1 MGVRYLTKLRIKMVS
16 DSISEQV
23 VQQTEQSSKEK
34 SNRLKFNAVIRAF
47 LANISIA
54 LIKLIS
60 WYFTKSSAMFAE
72 AVHSAVDS
80 FNSVCLMVGLKR
92 GSRPADGVHP
102 FGHGLETNIWTII
115 ACILM
120 FFGSAVSL
128 LSSYNKLVHNDYEE
142 VMIMINN
149 YEILAVILISSI
161 LFESWAV
168 NSAVNAVLDESKV
181 KHINPVIDFFKSM
194 KYVHKIS
201 TPTTKFVWYEDVV
214 ALTGVVVAFIAVS
227 ISKFFLPQNLAHIPD
242 GIASGIIALMLLFLA
257 GYMLKNNVNLLTGLS
272 AEPQVEEVIK
282 QIAENLHCVSCVK
295 ELKTMNMGTSGLI
308 VNIKIEVD
316 PEIQVKEADDIAE
329 MVERKIREH
338 FNNISHVSVEIDSND
353 AEENWENKFDK
364 LIEEGEKIEVFDD
377 KEADMLSNFYS
388 FSQTVVKE
396 IMIPR
401 PKVVFINAEDNLD
414 SLIDLIIEKGH
425 TRIPIYEDTVDNVIG
440 VINAKDALRALRD
453 KANEQ
458 EGFEIKSLA
467 REIMIIPENKFI
479 SDLLNDFTS
488 TKNQIAAVVD
498 EHGGIAGIVT
508 VEDIIEEIVGEIYD
522 EFDEA
527 PTPELIKID
536 EYTLN
541 VSSQMDIEDINE
553 KYDLDIPN
561 EDFQTIGGH
570 VFGLLGREP
579 EVGDK
584 VEDRNLSFEVIE
596 LDGIRIS
603 RVIMKKD
610 TPFIDK
616 EDQEEIVE
624 EDEAL

>member
-1 MGVRYLTKLRIKMVS
+1 MTS
-16 DSISEQV
+16 DSVSTPQEIDIVEAESEKKQAI
-23 VQQTEQSSKEK
+23 
-34 SNRLKFNAVIRAF
+34 NLKFRAVVRAF
-47 LANISIA
+47 LANIFIT
-54 LIKLIS
+54 LIKLAS

-72 AVHSAVDS
+72 AVHSGVDS
-80 FNSVCLMVGLKR
+80 FNSICLMVGLKR

-102 FGHGLETNIWTII
+102 FGHGLETNVWTIV

-120 FFGSAVSL
+120 FFGAAVSL
-128 LSSYNKLVHNDYEE
+128 LSAYNK
-142 VMIMINN
+142 IFINTHGVDELLN
-149 YEILAVILISSI
+149 HYGVLAIILIASI
-161 LFESWAV
+161 CFESWAV
-168 NSAVNAVLDESKV
+168 NSAVNAVIDEANV
-181 KHINPVIDFFKSM
+181 KHVNPFVDFIKSI
-194 KYVHKIS
+194 KYVHKIN
-201 TPTTKFVWYEDVV
+201 TPTTKYVWYEDVV
-214 ALTGVVVAFIAVS
+214 ALTGVIVAFIAVS
-227 ISKFFLPQNLAHIPD
+227 ISKYLLPESLAHIPD

-316 PEIQVKEADDIAE
+316 PEIQVKEADDISE
-329 MVERKIREH
+329 MVERKIRER
-338 FNNISHVSVEIDSND
+338 FKNISHISVEIDSND
-353 AEENWENKFDK
+353 AEENWEDKFDK
-364 LIEEGEKIEVFDD
+364 IIQEGEKIDVFDD

-396 IMIPR
+396 IMVPR
-401 PKVVFINAEDNLD
+401 TKVVFVDAEDNLD
-414 SLIDLIIEKGH
+414 TLVDLIIDSGH
-425 TRIPIYEDTVDNVIG
+425 TRIPIYEDTVDNIIG
-440 VINAKDALRALRD
+440 VINAKDALKALRD
-453 KANEQ
+453 KTYKK

-479 SDLLNDFTS
+479 SDLLSDFIS
-488 TKNQIAAVVD
+488 KKNQIAAVID

-508 VEDIIEEIVGEIYD
+508 LEDIIEEIVGEIYD

-536 EYTLN
+536 DNTLN
-541 VSSQMDIEDINE
+541 VSSQMNIEDINE
-553 KYDLDIPN
+553 RYDLDIPN
-561 EDFQTIGGH
+561 EDFQTIGGY

-579 EVGDK
+579 EIGDK

-603 RVIMKKD
+603 RVIMRKD
-610 TPFIDK
+610 TPFVDK
-616 EDQEEIVE
+616 EEQDEIVE
-624 EDEAL
+624 EDETL

>member
-1 MGVRYLTKLRIKMVS
+1 MTS
-16 DSISEQV
+16 DSVSTPQEIDIVEAESEKKQAI
-23 VQQTEQSSKEK
+23 
-34 SNRLKFNAVIRAF
+34 NLKFRAVVRAF
-47 LANISIA
+47 LANIFIT
-54 LIKLIS
+54 LIKLAS

-72 AVHSAVDS
+72 AVHSGVDS
-80 FNSVCLMVGLKR
+80 FNSICLMVGLKR

-102 FGHGLETNIWTII
+102 FGHGLETNVWTIV

-120 FFGSAVSL
+120 FFGAAVSL
-128 LSSYNKLVHNDYEE
+128 LSAYNK
-142 VMIMINN
+142 IFINTHGVDELLN
-149 YEILAVILISSI
+149 HYGVLAIILIASI
-161 LFESWAV
+161 CFESWAV
-168 NSAVNAVLDESKV
+168 NSAVNAVIDEANV
-181 KHINPVIDFFKSM
+181 KHVNPFVDFIKSI
-194 KYVHKIS
+194 KYVHKIN
-201 TPTTKFVWYEDVV
+201 TPTTKYVWYEDVV
-214 ALTGVVVAFIAVS
+214 ALTGVIVAFIAVS
-227 ISKFFLPQNLAHIPD
+227 ISKYLLPESLAHIPD

-316 PEIQVKEADDIAE
+316 PEIQVKEADDISE
-329 MVERKIREH
+329 MVERKIRER
-338 FNNISHVSVEIDSND
+338 FKNISHISVEIDSND
-353 AEENWENKFDK
+353 AEENWEDKFDK
-364 LIEEGEKIEVFDD
+364 IIQEGEKIDVFDD

-396 IMIPR
+396 IMVPR
-401 PKVVFINAEDNLD
+401 TKVVFVDAEDNLD
-414 SLIDLIIEKGH
+414 TLVDLIIDSGH
-425 TRIPIYEDTVDNVIG
+425 TRIPIYEDTVDNIIG
-440 VINAKDALRALRD
+440 VINAKDALKALRD
-453 KANEQ
+453 KTYEK

-479 SDLLNDFTS
+479 SDLLSDFIS
-488 TKNQIAAVVD
+488 KKNQIAAVVD

-536 EYTLN
+536 DNTLN

-553 KYDLDIPN
+553 RYDLDIPN
-561 EDFQTIGGH
+561 EDFQTIGGY

-579 EVGDK
+579 EIGDK
-584 VEDRNLSFEVIE
+584 VEDRNLTFEVIE

-603 RVIMKKD
+603 RVIMRKD
-610 TPFIDK
+610 TPFVDK
-616 EDQEEIVE
+616 EEQAEIVE
-624 EDEAL
+624 EDETL

>member
-1 MGVRYLTKLRIKMVS
+1 MTS
-16 DSISEQV
+16 DSVSTP
-23 VQQTEQSSKEK
+23 QQTDNIEAVGEK
-34 SNRLKFNAVIRAF
+34 NQAINLKFRAVVRAF
-47 LANISIA
+47 LANIFIT
-54 LIKLIS
+54 LIKLAS

-72 AVHSAVDS
+72 AVHSGVDS
-80 FNSVCLMVGLKR
+80 FNSICLMVGLKR

-102 FGHGLETNIWTII
+102 FGHGLETNVWTIV

-120 FFGSAVSL
+120 FFGAAVSL
-128 LSSYNKLVHNDYEE
+128 LSAYNK
-142 VMIMINN
+142 IFINTHGVDELLEH
-149 YEILAVILISSI
+149 YGVLAIILIASI
-161 LFESWAV
+161 CFESWAV
-168 NSAVNAVLDESKV
+168 NSAVNAVIDEANV
-181 KHINPVIDFFKSM
+181 KHVNPFVDFIKSI
-194 KYVHKIS
+194 KYVHKIN
-201 TPTTKFVWYEDVV
+201 TPTTKYVWYEDVV
-214 ALTGVVVAFIAVS
+214 ALTGVIVAFIAVS
-227 ISKFFLPQNLAHIPD
+227 ISKYLLPESLAHIPD

-316 PEIQVKEADDIAE
+316 PEIQVKEADDISE
-329 MVERKIREH
+329 MVERKIRER
-338 FNNISHVSVEIDSND
+338 FKNISHISVEIDSND
-353 AEENWENKFDK
+353 AEENWEDKFDK
-364 LIEEGEKIEVFDD
+364 IIQEGEKIDVFDD

-396 IMIPR
+396 IMVPR
-401 PKVVFINAEDNLD
+401 TKVVFVDAEDNFDTLV
-414 SLIDLIIEKGH
+414 DLIINSGH
-425 TRIPIYEDTVDNVIG
+425 TRIPIYEDTVDNIIG
-440 VINAKDALRALRD
+440 VINAKDALKALRN
-453 KANEQ
+453 KTYEK

-479 SDLLNDFTS
+479 SDLLSDFIS
-488 TKNQIAAVVD
+488 KKNQIAAVVD

-536 EYTLN
+536 DNTLN

-553 KYDLDIPN
+553 RYDLDIPN
-561 EDFQTIGGH
+561 EDFQTIGGY

-579 EVGDK
+579 EIGDK
-584 VEDRNLSFEVIE
+584 VEDRNLTFEVIE

-603 RVIMKKD
+603 RVIMRKD
-610 TPFIDK
+610 TPFVDK
-616 EDQEEIVE
+616 EEQDEIVE
-624 EDEAL
+624 EDETL

>member
-1 MGVRYLTKLRIKMVS
+1 MTS
-16 DSISEQV
+16 DSVSTPQEIDIVEAESEKKQAI
-23 VQQTEQSSKEK
+23 
-34 SNRLKFNAVIRAF
+34 NLKFRAVVRAF
-47 LANISIA
+47 LANIFIT
-54 LIKLIS
+54 LIKLAS

-72 AVHSAVDS
+72 AVHSGVDS
-80 FNSVCLMVGLKR
+80 FNSICLMVGLKR

-102 FGHGLETNIWTII
+102 FGHGLETNVWTIV

-120 FFGSAVSL
+120 FFGAAVSL
-128 LSSYNKLVHNDYEE
+128 LSAYNKIFVNTHGVDELLNHYGV
-142 VMIMINN
+142 
-149 YEILAVILISSI
+149 LAIILIASI
-161 LFESWAV
+161 CFESWAV
-168 NSAVNAVLDESKV
+168 NSAVNAVIDEANV
-181 KHINPVIDFFKSM
+181 KHVNPFVDFIKSI
-194 KYVHKIS
+194 KYVHKIN
-201 TPTTKFVWYEDVV
+201 TPTTKYVWYEDVV
-214 ALTGVVVAFIAVS
+214 ALTGVIVAFIAVT
-227 ISKFFLPQNLAHIPD
+227 ISKYLLPESLAHIPD

-316 PEIQVKEADDIAE
+316 PEIQVKEADDISE
-329 MVERKIREH
+329 MVERKIRER
-338 FNNISHVSVEIDSND
+338 FKNISHISVEIDSND

-364 LIEEGEKIEVFDD
+364 IIQEGEKIDVFDD

-396 IMIPR
+396 IMVPR
-401 PKVVFINAEDNLD
+401 PKVLFVDAEDSLD
-414 SLIDLIIEKGH
+414 TLVDLIIDSGH

-440 VINAKDALRALRD
+440 VINAKDALKALRD
-453 KANEQ
+453 KTYEK
-458 EGFEIKSLA
+458 EGFEIKSIA

-479 SDLLNDFTS
+479 SDLLSDFIS
-488 TKNQIAAVVD
+488 KKNQIAAVVD

-508 VEDIIEEIVGEIYD
+508 LEDIIEEIVGEIYD

-536 EYTLN
+536 DNTLN

-561 EDFQTIGGH
+561 EDFQTIGGY

-579 EVGDK
+579 EIGDK

-603 RVIMKKD
+603 RVIMRKD
-610 TPFIDK
+610 TPFVDK
-616 EDQEEIVE
+616 EEQEEIVE
-624 EDEAL
+624 EDETL

>member
-1 MGVRYLTKLRIKMVS
+1 MTSESVS
-16 DSISEQV
+16 TPQKIDNV
-23 VQQTEQSSKEK
+23 DAAGEK
-34 SNRLKFNAVIRAF
+34 NQAINLKFRAVVRAF
-47 LANISIA
+47 LANVFIT
-54 LIKLIS
+54 LIKLLS

-72 AVHSAVDS
+72 AVHSGVDS
-80 FNSVCLMVGLKR
+80 FNSICLMVGLKR

-102 FGHGLETNIWTII
+102 FGHGLETNVWTIV

-120 FFGSAVSL
+120 FFGAAVSL
-128 LSSYNKLVHNDYEE
+128 LSAYNK
-142 VMIMINN
+142 IFINTHGVDELLN
-149 YEILAVILISSI
+149 HYGVLAIILIASI
-161 LFESWAV
+161 CFESWAV
-168 NSAVNAVLDESKV
+168 NSAVNAVIDEANI
-181 KHINPVIDFFKSM
+181 KHVNPFVDFIKSI
-194 KYVHKIS
+194 KYVHKIN
-201 TPTTKFVWYEDVV
+201 TPTTKYVWYEDVV
-214 ALTGVVVAFIAVS
+214 ALTGVIVAFIAVS
-227 ISKFFLPQNLAHIPD
+227 ISKYLLPESLAHIPD

-316 PEIQVKEADDIAE
+316 PDIQVKEADDISE
-329 MVERKIREH
+329 MVERKIRER
-338 FNNISHVSVEIDSND
+338 FKNISHISVEIDSND

-364 LIEEGEKIEVFDD
+364 IIQEGEKIDVFDD

-396 IMIPR
+396 IMVPR
-401 PKVVFINAEDNLD
+401 TKVVFVDAEDNLD
-414 SLIDLIIEKGH
+414 TLVDLIIESGH
-425 TRIPIYEDTVDNVIG
+425 TRIPLYEDTVDNIIG
-440 VINAKDALRALRD
+440 VINAKDALKALRD
-453 KANEQ
+453 KTYEK
-458 EGFEIKSLA
+458 EGFEIKSIA

-479 SDLLNDFTS
+479 SDLLSDFIS
-488 TKNQIAAVVD
+488 KKNQIAAVVD

-508 VEDIIEEIVGEIYD
+508 LEDIIEEIVGEIYD

-536 EYTLN
+536 DNTLN
-541 VSSQMDIEDINE
+541 VSSQMNIEDINE

-561 EDFQTIGGH
+561 EDFQTIGGY

-579 EVGDK
+579 EIGDK

-603 RVIMKKD
+603 RVIMRKD
-610 TPFIDK
+610 TPFVDK
-616 EDQEEIVE
+616 KEQDEIVE
-624 EDEAL
+624 EDETL

>member
-1 MGVRYLTKLRIKMVS
+1 MIS
-16 DSISEQV
+16 DST
-23 VQQTEQSSKEK
+23 TEQQIIETTNTKQNSAHMSFK
-34 SNRLKFNAVIRAF
+34 AVVSAF
-47 LANISIA
+47 IANLGIT
-54 LIKLIS
+54 LIKLGS

-80 FNSVCLMVGLKR
+80 FNSICLMVGLKR

-120 FFGSAVSL
+120 FFGAAVSL
-128 LSSYNKLVHNDYEE
+128 LSAYNKIFNNNIHE
-142 VMIMINN
+142 VTEMINN
-149 YEILAVILISSI
+149 YWILAIILILSI
-161 LFESWAV
+161 CFESWAV
-168 NSAVNAVLDESKV
+168 HNAVNAVLNESKV
-181 KHINPVIDFFKSM
+181 KHTNFVVDFFKSM
-194 KYVHKIS
+194 KYVHKIN
-201 TPTTKFVWYEDVV
+201 TPTTKYVWYEDVV
-214 ALTGVVVAFIAVS
+214 ALTGVVVAFIAVT
-227 ISKFFLPQNLAHIPD
+227 ISKYFLPIELAHIPD
-242 GIASGIIALMLLFLA
+242 GLASGVIALMLLFLA

-316 PEIQVKEADDIAE
+316 PDIQVKEADDISE
-329 MVERKIREH
+329 MVDRKIREH
-338 FNNISHVSVEIDSND
+338 FSNISHVSVEIDSND

-364 LIEEGEKIEVFDD
+364 IIEEGEKIDVFDD

-388 FSQTVVKE
+388 FSQTVVRE
-396 IMIPR
+396 IMVPR
-401 PKVVFINAEDNLD
+401 PKVTFVDAEDTLEI
-414 SLIDLIIEKGH
+414 LIDLIIEKGH

-453 KANEQ
+453 KSNEQ

-479 SDLLNDFTS
+479 SDLLSDFTS

-508 VEDIIEEIVGEIYD
+508 LEDIIEEVFGEIYD

-536 EYTLN
+536 DFTLN
-541 VSSQMDIEDINE
+541 VSSQINIEDINE
-553 KYDLDIPN
+553 KFDLDIPN
-561 EDFQTIGGH
+561 EDFQTLGGY

-579 EVGDK
+579 EVGD
-584 VEDRNLSFEVIE
+584 EISDRNLSFKVTE

-603 RVIMKKD
+603 RMIMKKD
-610 TPFIDK
+610 TPFVDK
-616 EDQEEIVE
+616 EEQEEIVE
-624 EDEAL
+624 EDETL

>member
-1 MGVRYLTKLRIKMVS
+1 MSS
-16 DSISEQV
+16 DTIPGQENTETPANNNSKSE
-23 VQQTEQSSKEK
+23 
-34 SNRLKFNAVIRAF
+34 SNRLNFRAVVRAF
-47 LANISIA
+47 LANVFIT
-54 LIKLIS
+54 LIKLCS

-72 AVHSAVDS
+72 AVHSGVDS
-80 FNSVCLMVGLKR
+80 FNSICLMVGLKR

-102 FGHGLETNIWTII
+102 FGHGLETNVWTII

-120 FFGSAVSL
+120 FFGAAVSL
-128 LSSYNKLVHNDYEE
+128 LSSYNKIFVNTNGVDDLLNH
-142 VMIMINN
+142 
-149 YEILAVILISSI
+149 YEILAIILILSI
-161 LFESWAV
+161 CFESWAV
-168 NSAVNAVLDESKV
+168 NSAVRAVLDESKV
-181 KHINPVIDFFKSM
+181 QHTNPFIDFFKSI
-194 KYVHKIS
+194 KYVHKIN
-201 TPTTKFVWYEDVV
+201 TPTTKYVWYEDVV
-214 ALTGVVVAFIAVS
+214 ALTGVIVAFIAVS
-227 ISKFFLPQNLAHIPD
+227 ISKYILPVEAAHVPD

-316 PEIQVKEADDIAE
+316 PDMQVKEADDITE

-338 FNNISHVSVEIDSND
+338 FNNISHISVEIDSND
-353 AEENWENKFDK
+353 AEENWEDKFDK
-364 LIEEGEKIEVFDD
+364 IIQEGEKIEVLDN

-401 PKVVFINAEDNLD
+401 PKVIFVNAEDNLET
-414 SLIDLIIEKGH
+414 LMDLILDSGH
-425 TRIPIYEDTVDNVIG
+425 SRIPVYEGTVDNLIG
-440 VINAKDALRALRD
+440 VINAKDTLRALRD
-453 KANEQ
+453 KTYENENFQ
-458 EGFEIKSLA
+458 IKSLA
-467 REIMIIPENKFI
+467 REILIIPENKFI
-479 SDLLNDFTS
+479 SDLLSDFTS

-536 EYTLN
+536 DYSLN
-541 VSSQMDIEDINE
+541 VSSQIDIDDINE

-561 EDFQTIGGH
+561 EDFQTIGGY

-579 EVGDK
+579 EIGDK
-584 VEDRNLSFEVIE
+584 IEDRNLSFEVIE

-603 RVIMKKD
+603 RLIMKKD

-616 EDQEEIVE
+616 SEQEEE
-624 EDEAL
+624 KKDETL

>member
-1 MGVRYLTKLRIKMVS
+1 MTS
-16 DSISEQV
+16 DSTSVQGQKDIADSAAENKDNIS
-23 VQQTEQSSKEK
+23 
-34 SNRLKFNAVIRAF
+34 LKFKAVVRAF
-47 LANISIA
+47 IANIFIA
-54 LIKLIS
+54 LIKLVS

-72 AVHSAVDS
+72 AVHSGVDS
-80 FNSVCLMVGLKR
+80 FNSICLMVGLKR

-102 FGHGLETNIWTII
+102 FGHGLETNVWTII

-120 FFGSAVSL
+120 FIGSAVSL
-128 LSSYNKLVHNDYEE
+128 LSSYNKIFHNNYEE
-142 VMIMINN
+142 VLILLNH
-149 YEILAVILISSI
+149 YEILAVILILSI
-161 LFESWAV
+161 CFEGWAV
-168 NSAVNAVLDESKV
+168 NSAVHA
-181 KHINPVIDFFKSM
+181 VIDEANIKHVNPIIDFIKSI
-194 KYVHKIS
+194 KYVHKIN
-201 TPTTKFVWYEDVV
+201 TPTTKYVWYEDVV
-214 ALTGVVVAFIAVS
+214 ALTGVVVAFISVT
-227 ISKFFLPQNLAHIPD
+227 ISKYFLPLNLAHIPD

-316 PEIQVKEADDIAE
+316 PDMQVKEADDISE

-338 FNNISHVSVEIDSND
+338 FNNISHISVEIDSND
-353 AEENWENKFDK
+353 AEENWEDKFDK
-364 LIEEGEKIEVFDD
+364 IIQEGEKIEVIDD
-377 KEADMLSNFYS
+377 KEANMLSNFYS
-388 FSQTVVKE
+388 FAQTVVKE

-401 PKVVFINAEDNLD
+401 PKVNFIDAEE
-414 SLIDLIIEKGH
+414 SLNTLMDVIIESGH
-425 TRIPIYEDTVDNVIG
+425 TRIPVYQDTVDNLIG

-453 KANEQ
+453 KTYEE

-467 REIMIIPENKFI
+467 REILIIPENKFI
-479 SDLLNDFTS
+479 SDLLSDFTS

-527 PTPELIKID
+527 PTPEIIQID
-536 EYTLN
+536 ENTLN
-541 VSSQMDIEDINE
+541 VSSQVDIEDINE

-561 EDFQTIGGH
+561 EDFQTIGGY

-579 EVGDK
+579 EIGDK

-603 RVIMKKD
+603 RLIMKKD

-616 EDQEEIVE
+616 EDISE
-624 EDEAL
+624 EDKNTDETL

>member
-1 MGVRYLTKLRIKMVS
+1 MTS
-16 DSISEQV
+16 DSISSP
-23 VQQTEQSSKEK
+23 QQIDNIDAAGEK
-34 SNRLKFNAVIRAF
+34 NQAINLKFRAVVRAF
-47 LANISIA
+47 LANIFIT
-54 LIKLIS
+54 LIKLAS

-72 AVHSAVDS
+72 AVHSGVDS
-80 FNSVCLMVGLKR
+80 FNSICLMVGLKR

-102 FGHGLETNIWTII
+102 FGHGLETNVWTIV

-120 FFGSAVSL
+120 FFGAAVSL
-128 LSSYNKLVHNDYEE
+128 LSAYNK
-142 VMIMINN
+142 IFINTHGVDELLN
-149 YEILAVILISSI
+149 HYGVLAIILIASI
-161 LFESWAV
+161 CFESWAV
-168 NSAVNAVLDESKV
+168 NSAVNAVIDEANV
-181 KHINPVIDFFKSM
+181 KHVNPFVDFIKSI
-194 KYVHKIS
+194 KYVHKIN
-201 TPTTKFVWYEDVV
+201 TPTTKYVWYEDVV
-214 ALTGVVVAFIAVS
+214 ALTGVIVAFIAVS
-227 ISKFFLPQNLAHIPD
+227 ISKFLLPESLAHIPD

-316 PEIQVKEADDIAE
+316 PEIQVKEADDISE
-329 MVERKIREH
+329 MVERKIRER
-338 FNNISHVSVEIDSND
+338 FKNISHISVEIDSND
-353 AEENWENKFDK
+353 AEENWEDKFDK
-364 LIEEGEKIEVFDD
+364 IIQEGEKIDVFDD

-396 IMIPR
+396 IMVPR
-401 PKVVFINAEDNLD
+401 TKVVFVDAEDNLD
-414 SLIDLIIEKGH
+414 TLVDLIIDSGH
-425 TRIPIYEDTVDNVIG
+425 TRIPIYEDTVDNIIG
-440 VINAKDALRALRD
+440 VINAKDALKALRD
-453 KANEQ
+453 KTYEK

-479 SDLLNDFTS
+479 SDLLSDFIS
-488 TKNQIAAVVD
+488 KKNQIAAVID

-536 EYTLN
+536 DNTLN

-553 KYDLDIPN
+553 RYDLDIPN
-561 EDFQTIGGH
+561 EDFQTIGGY

-579 EVGDK
+579 EIGDK

-603 RVIMKKD
+603 RVIMRKD
-610 TPFIDK
+610 TPFVDK
-616 EDQEEIVE
+616 EEQDEIVE
-624 EDEAL
+624 EDETL

>member
-1 MGVRYLTKLRIKMVS
+1 MVS
-16 DSISEQV
+16 DSIPEQNI
-23 VQQTEQSSKEK
+23 QQTEKSSKEK

-128 LSSYNKLVHNDYEE
+128 LSAYNKLLDKNHEE
-142 VMIMINN
+142 VLVMINN
-149 YEILAVILISSI
+149 YEILAVILIASI
-161 LFESWAV
+161 CFESWAV

-227 ISKFFLPQNLAHIPD
+227 ISKFFLPENLAHIPD

-316 PEIQVKEADDIAE
+316 PEMQVKEADDITE

-401 PKVVFINAEDNLD
+401 PKVVFIDAEETLD
-414 SLIDLIIEKGH
+414 TLIDIIIEKGH
-425 TRIPIYEDTVDNVIG
+425 TRIPVYEDTVDNVIG
-440 VINAKDALRALRD
+440 MINAKDALKALRD

-458 EGFEIKSLA
+458 AGFEIKSLA

-536 EYTLN
+536 DYTLN

-616 EDQEEIVE
+616 EEQEEIVE
-624 EDEAL
+624 EDETL

>member
-1 MGVRYLTKLRIKMVS
+1 MTS
-16 DSISEQV
+16 DSVSTP
-23 VQQTEQSSKEK
+23 QQIDNIDAAGEK
-34 SNRLKFNAVIRAF
+34 NQAINLKFRAVVRAF
-47 LANISIA
+47 LANIFIT
-54 LIKLIS
+54 LIKLAS

-72 AVHSAVDS
+72 AVHSGVDS
-80 FNSVCLMVGLKR
+80 FNSICLMVGLKR

-102 FGHGLETNIWTII
+102 FGHGLETNVWTIV

-120 FFGSAVSL
+120 FFGAAVSL
-128 LSSYNKLVHNDYEE
+128 LSAYNK
-142 VMIMINN
+142 IFINTHGVDELLN
-149 YEILAVILISSI
+149 HYGVLAIILIASI
-161 LFESWAV
+161 CFESWAV
-168 NSAVNAVLDESKV
+168 NSAVNAVIDEANV
-181 KHINPVIDFFKSM
+181 KHVNPFVDFIKSI
-194 KYVHKIS
+194 KYVHKIN
-201 TPTTKFVWYEDVV
+201 TPTTKYVWYEDVV
-214 ALTGVVVAFIAVS
+214 ALTGVIVAFIAVS
-227 ISKFFLPQNLAHIPD
+227 ISKFLLPESLAHIPD

-316 PEIQVKEADDIAE
+316 PEIQVKEADDISE
-329 MVERKIREH
+329 MVERKIRER
-338 FNNISHVSVEIDSND
+338 FKNISHISVEIDSND
-353 AEENWENKFDK
+353 AEENWEDKFDK
-364 LIEEGEKIEVFDD
+364 IIQEGEKIDVFDD

-396 IMIPR
+396 IMVPR
-401 PKVVFINAEDNLD
+401 TKVVFVDGEDNLD
-414 SLIDLIIEKGH
+414 TLVDLIIDSGH
-425 TRIPIYEDTVDNVIG
+425 TRIPIYEDTVDNIIG
-440 VINAKDALRALRD
+440 VINAKDALKALRD
-453 KANEQ
+453 KTYEK

-479 SDLLNDFTS
+479 SDLLSDFIS
-488 TKNQIAAVVD
+488 KKNQIAAVID

-536 EYTLN
+536 DNTLN

-553 KYDLDIPN
+553 RYDLDIPN
-561 EDFQTIGGH
+561 EDFQTIGGY

-579 EVGDK
+579 EIGDK

-603 RVIMKKD
+603 RVIMRKD
-610 TPFIDK
+610 TPFVDK
-616 EDQEEIVE
+616 EEQDEIVE
-624 EDEAL
+624 EDETL

>member
-1 MGVRYLTKLRIKMVS
+1 MTS
-16 DSISEQV
+16 DSVSTPQEIDIVEAESEKNK
-23 VQQTEQSSKEK
+23 TI
-34 SNRLKFNAVIRAF
+34 NLKFRAVVRAF
-47 LANISIA
+47 LANIFIT
-54 LIKLIS
+54 LIKLAS

-72 AVHSAVDS
+72 AVHSGVDS
-80 FNSVCLMVGLKR
+80 FNSICLMVGLKR

-102 FGHGLETNIWTII
+102 FGHGLETNVWTIV

-120 FFGSAVSL
+120 FFGAAVSL
-128 LSSYNKLVHNDYEE
+128 LSAYNKIFVNTHGVDELLNHYGV
-142 VMIMINN
+142 
-149 YEILAVILISSI
+149 LAIILIASI
-161 LFESWAV
+161 CFESWAV
-168 NSAVNAVLDESKV
+168 NSAVNAVIDEANV
-181 KHINPVIDFFKSM
+181 KHVNPFVDFIKSI
-194 KYVHKIS
+194 KYVHKIN
-201 TPTTKFVWYEDVV
+201 TPTTKYVWYEDVV
-214 ALTGVVVAFIAVS
+214 ALTGVIVAFIAVS
-227 ISKFFLPQNLAHIPD
+227 ISKFLLPESLAHIPD

-316 PEIQVKEADDIAE
+316 PEIQVKEADDISE
-329 MVERKIREH
+329 MVERKIRER
-338 FNNISHVSVEIDSND
+338 FKNISHISVEIDSND

-364 LIEEGEKIEVFDD
+364 IIQEGEKIDVFDD

-396 IMIPR
+396 IMVPR
-401 PKVVFINAEDNLD
+401 PKVLFVDAEDSLD
-414 SLIDLIIEKGH
+414 TLVDLIIDSGH
-425 TRIPIYEDTVDNVIG
+425 TRIPVYEDTIDNVIG
-440 VINAKDALRALRD
+440 VINAKDALKALRD
-453 KANEQ
+453 KTYEK
-458 EGFEIKSLA
+458 EGFEIKSIA

-479 SDLLNDFTS
+479 SDLLSDFIS
-488 TKNQIAAVVD
+488 KKNQIAAVVD

-508 VEDIIEEIVGEIYD
+508 LEDIIEEIVGEIYD

-536 EYTLN
+536 DNTLN

-553 KYDLDIPN
+553 RYDLDIPN
-561 EDFQTIGGH
+561 EDFQTIGGY

-579 EVGDK
+579 EIGDK

-603 RVIMKKD
+603 RVIMRKD
-610 TPFIDK
+610 TPFVDK
-616 EDQEEIVE
+616 EEQEEIVE
-624 EDEAL
+624 EDETL

>member
-1 MGVRYLTKLRIKMVS
+1 MVS
-16 DSISEQV
+16 DSIPEQNI
-23 VQQTEQSSKEK
+23 QQVEKSSKEK

-128 LSSYNKLVHNDYEE
+128 LSAYNKLLDKNHEE
-142 VMIMINN
+142 VLVMINN
-149 YEILAVILISSI
+149 YEILAVILIASI

-181 KHINPVIDFFKSM
+181 KHINPIIDFFKSM
-194 KYVHKIS
+194 KYVHKIN

-227 ISKFFLPQNLAHIPD
+227 ISKFFLPENLAHIPD

-308 VNIKIEVD
+308 VNITIEVD
-316 PEIQVKEADDIAE
+316 PEIQVKEADDITE

-338 FNNISHVSVEIDSND
+338 FNNISQVSVEIDSND

-396 IMIPR
+396 IMVPR
-401 PKVVFINAEDNLD
+401 PKVVFIDAEDSLD
-414 SLIDLIIEKGH
+414 TLIDLIIEKGH

-440 VINAKDALRALRD
+440 MINAKDALKALRD

-527 PTPELIKID
+527 PTSELIKID

-541 VSSQMDIEDINE
+541 VSSQINIEDINE

-561 EDFQTIGGH
+561 EDFQTLGGY

-584 VEDRNLSFEVIE
+584 VEDRNLFFEVIE

-616 EDQEEIVE
+616 EEQEEIVE

>member
-1 MGVRYLTKLRIKMVS
+1 MTS
-16 DSISEQV
+16 DSVSTPQEIDIVEAESEKNK
-23 VQQTEQSSKEK
+23 TI
-34 SNRLKFNAVIRAF
+34 NLKFRAVVRAF
-47 LANISIA
+47 LANIFIT
-54 LIKLIS
+54 LIKLAS

-72 AVHSAVDS
+72 AVHSGVDS
-80 FNSVCLMVGLKR
+80 FNSICLMVGLKR

-102 FGHGLETNIWTII
+102 FGHGLETNVWTIV

-120 FFGSAVSL
+120 FFGAAVSL
-128 LSSYNKLVHNDYEE
+128 LSAYNK
-142 VMIMINN
+142 IFINTHGVDELLN
-149 YEILAVILISSI
+149 HYGVLAIILIASI
-161 LFESWAV
+161 CFESWAV
-168 NSAVNAVLDESKV
+168 NSAVNAVIDEANV
-181 KHINPVIDFFKSM
+181 KHVNPFVDFIKSI
-194 KYVHKIS
+194 KYVHKIN
-201 TPTTKFVWYEDVV
+201 TPTTKYVWYEDVV
-214 ALTGVVVAFIAVS
+214 ALTGVIVAFIAVS
-227 ISKFFLPQNLAHIPD
+227 ISKYLLPESLAHIPD

-316 PEIQVKEADDIAE
+316 PEIQVKEADDISE
-329 MVERKIREH
+329 MVERKIRER
-338 FNNISHVSVEIDSND
+338 FKNISHISVEIDSND
-353 AEENWENKFDK
+353 AEENWEDKFDK
-364 LIEEGEKIEVFDD
+364 IIQEGEKIDVFDD

-396 IMIPR
+396 IMVPR
-401 PKVVFINAEDNLD
+401 TKVVFVDAEDNLD
-414 SLIDLIIEKGH
+414 TLVDLIIDSGH
-425 TRIPIYEDTVDNVIG
+425 TRIPIYEDTVDNIIG
-440 VINAKDALRALRD
+440 VINAKDALKALRD
-453 KANEQ
+453 KTYEK

-479 SDLLNDFTS
+479 SDLLSDFIS
-488 TKNQIAAVVD
+488 KKNQIAAVID

-536 EYTLN
+536 DNTLN

-553 KYDLDIPN
+553 RYDLDIPN
-561 EDFQTIGGH
+561 EDFQTIGGY

-579 EVGDK
+579 EIGDK

-603 RVIMKKD
+603 RVIMRKD
-610 TPFIDK
+610 TPFVDK
-616 EDQEEIVE
+616 EEQDEIVE
-624 EDEAL
+624 EDETL

>member
-1 MGVRYLTKLRIKMVS
+1 MVS
-16 DSISEQV
+16 DSIPEQDI
-23 VQQTEQSSKEK
+23 QQVEKSSKEK

-128 LSSYNKLVHNDYEE
+128 LSAYNKLLDKNHEE
-142 VMIMINN
+142 VLVMINN
-149 YEILAVILISSI
+149 YEILAVILIASI
-161 LFESWAV
+161 CFESWAV

-227 ISKFFLPQNLAHIPD
+227 ISKFFLPENLAHIPD

-316 PEIQVKEADDIAE
+316 PEMQVKEADDITE

-401 PKVVFINAEDNLD
+401 PKVVFIDAEETLD
-414 SLIDLIIEKGH
+414 TLIDIIIEKGH
-425 TRIPIYEDTVDNVIG
+425 TRIPVYEDTVDNVIG
-440 VINAKDALRALRD
+440 MINAKDALKALRD

-458 EGFEIKSLA
+458 AGFEIKSLA

-536 EYTLN
+536 DYTLN

-616 EDQEEIVE
+616 EEQEEIVE
-624 EDEAL
+624 EDETL

>member
-1 MGVRYLTKLRIKMVS
+1 MTS
-16 DSISEQV
+16 DSVSTP
-23 VQQTEQSSKEK
+23 QQIDNIDAAGEK
-34 SNRLKFNAVIRAF
+34 NQAINLKFRAVVRAF
-47 LANISIA
+47 LANIFIT
-54 LIKLIS
+54 LIKLAS

-72 AVHSAVDS
+72 AVHSGVDS
-80 FNSVCLMVGLKR
+80 FNSICLMVGLKR

-102 FGHGLETNIWTII
+102 FGHGLETNVWTIV

-120 FFGSAVSL
+120 FFGAAVSL
-128 LSSYNKLVHNDYEE
+128 LSAYNK
-142 VMIMINN
+142 IFINTHGVDELLN
-149 YEILAVILISSI
+149 HYGVLAIILIASI
-161 LFESWAV
+161 CFESWAV
-168 NSAVNAVLDESKV
+168 NSAVHAVIDEANV
-181 KHINPVIDFFKSM
+181 KHVNPFVDFIKSI
-194 KYVHKIS
+194 KYVHKIN
-201 TPTTKFVWYEDVV
+201 TPTTKYVWYEDVV
-214 ALTGVVVAFIAVS
+214 ALTGVIVAFIAVS
-227 ISKFFLPQNLAHIPD
+227 ISKYLLPESLAHIPD

-316 PEIQVKEADDIAE
+316 PEIQVKEADDISE
-329 MVERKIREH
+329 MVERKIRER
-338 FNNISHVSVEIDSND
+338 FKNISHISVEIDSND

-364 LIEEGEKIEVFDD
+364 IIQEGEKIDVFDD

-396 IMIPR
+396 IMVPR
-401 PKVVFINAEDNLD
+401 PKVLFVDAEDSLD
-414 SLIDLIIEKGH
+414 TLVDLIIDSGH
-425 TRIPIYEDTVDNVIG
+425 TRIPVYEDTIDNVIG
-440 VINAKDALRALRD
+440 VINAKDALKALRD
-453 KANEQ
+453 KTYEK
-458 EGFEIKSLA
+458 EGFEIKSIA

-479 SDLLNDFTS
+479 SDLLSDFIS
-488 TKNQIAAVVD
+488 KKNQIAAVVD

-508 VEDIIEEIVGEIYD
+508 LEDIIEEIVGEIYD

-536 EYTLN
+536 DNTLN

-561 EDFQTIGGH
+561 EDFQTIGGY

-579 EVGDK
+579 EIGDK

-603 RVIMKKD
+603 RVIMRKD
-610 TPFIDK
+610 TPFVDK
-616 EDQEEIVE
+616 EEQDEIVE
-624 EDEAL
+624 EDETL

>member
-1 MGVRYLTKLRIKMVS
+1 MTS
-16 DSISEQV
+16 DSVSTS
-23 VQQTEQSSKEK
+23 QQIDNIDAAGEK
-34 SNRLKFNAVIRAF
+34 NQAINLKFRAVVRAF
-47 LANISIA
+47 LANIFIT
-54 LIKLIS
+54 LIKLAS

-72 AVHSAVDS
+72 AVHSGVDS
-80 FNSVCLMVGLKR
+80 FNSICLMVGLKR

-102 FGHGLETNIWTII
+102 FGHGLETNVWTIV

-120 FFGSAVSL
+120 FFGAAVSL
-128 LSSYNKLVHNDYEE
+128 LSAYNK
-142 VMIMINN
+142 IFINTHGVDELLN
-149 YEILAVILISSI
+149 HYGVLAIILIASI
-161 LFESWAV
+161 CFESWAV
-168 NSAVNAVLDESKV
+168 NSAVNAVIDEANV
-181 KHINPVIDFFKSM
+181 KHVNPFVDFIKSI
-194 KYVHKIS
+194 KYVHKIN
-201 TPTTKFVWYEDVV
+201 TPTTKYVWYEDVV
-214 ALTGVVVAFIAVS
+214 ALTGVIVAFIAVS
-227 ISKFFLPQNLAHIPD
+227 ISKYLLPESLAHIPD

-272 AEPQVEEVIK
+272 AEPQVEEVIR

-316 PEIQVKEADDIAE
+316 PEIQVKEADDISE
-329 MVERKIREH
+329 MVERKIRER
-338 FNNISHVSVEIDSND
+338 FKNISHISVEIDSND
-353 AEENWENKFDK
+353 AEENWEDKFDK
-364 LIEEGEKIEVFDD
+364 IIQEGEKIDVFDD

-396 IMIPR
+396 IMVPR
-401 PKVVFINAEDNLD
+401 TKVVFVDAEDNLD
-414 SLIDLIIEKGH
+414 TLVDLIIDSGH
-425 TRIPIYEDTVDNVIG
+425 TRIPIYEDTVDNIIG
-440 VINAKDALRALRD
+440 VINAKDALKALRD
-453 KANEQ
+453 KTYEK

-479 SDLLNDFTS
+479 SDLLSDFIS
-488 TKNQIAAVVD
+488 KKNQIAAVVD

-536 EYTLN
+536 DNTLN

-553 KYDLDIPN
+553 RYDLDIPN
-561 EDFQTIGGH
+561 EDFQTIGGY

-579 EVGDK
+579 EIGDK

-603 RVIMKKD
+603 RVIMRKD
-610 TPFIDK
+610 TPFVDK
-616 EDQEEIVE
+616 EEQEEIVE
-624 EDEAL
+624 EDETL

>member
-1 MGVRYLTKLRIKMVS
+1 MTS
-16 DSISEQV
+16 DSVSTP
-23 VQQTEQSSKEK
+23 QQIDNIDAAGEK
-34 SNRLKFNAVIRAF
+34 NQAINLKFRAVVRAF
-47 LANISIA
+47 LANIFIT
-54 LIKLIS
+54 LIKLAS

-72 AVHSAVDS
+72 AVHSGVDS
-80 FNSVCLMVGLKR
+80 FNSICLMVGLKR

-102 FGHGLETNIWTII
+102 FGHGLETNVWTIV

-120 FFGSAVSL
+120 FFGAAVSL
-128 LSSYNKLVHNDYEE
+128 LSAYNKIFVNTHGVDELLNHYGV
-142 VMIMINN
+142 
-149 YEILAVILISSI
+149 LAIILIASI
-161 LFESWAV
+161 CFESWAV
-168 NSAVNAVLDESKV
+168 NSAVNAVIDEANV
-181 KHINPVIDFFKSM
+181 KHVNPFVDFIKSI
-194 KYVHKIS
+194 KYVHKIN
-201 TPTTKFVWYEDVV
+201 TPTTKYVWYEDVV
-214 ALTGVVVAFIAVS
+214 ALTGVIVAFIAVS
-227 ISKFFLPQNLAHIPD
+227 ISKFLLPESLAHIPD

-316 PEIQVKEADDIAE
+316 PEIQVKEADDISE
-329 MVERKIREH
+329 MVERKIRER
-338 FNNISHVSVEIDSND
+338 FKNISHISVEIDSND
-353 AEENWENKFDK
+353 AEENWEDKFDK
-364 LIEEGEKIEVFDD
+364 IIQEGEKIDVFDD

-396 IMIPR
+396 IMVPR
-401 PKVVFINAEDNLD
+401 TKVVFVDAEDNLD
-414 SLIDLIIEKGH
+414 TLVDLIIDSGH
-425 TRIPIYEDTVDNVIG
+425 TRIPIYEDTVDNIIG
-440 VINAKDALRALRD
+440 VINAKDALKALRN
-453 KANEQ
+453 KTYEK

-479 SDLLNDFTS
+479 SDLLSDFIS
-488 TKNQIAAVVD
+488 KKNQIAAVID

-536 EYTLN
+536 DNTLN

-553 KYDLDIPN
+553 RYDLDIPN
-561 EDFQTIGGH
+561 EDFQTIGGY

-579 EVGDK
+579 EIGDK

-603 RVIMKKD
+603 RVIMRKD
-610 TPFIDK
+610 TPFVDK
-616 EDQEEIVE
+616 EEQDEIVE
-624 EDEAL
+624 EDETL